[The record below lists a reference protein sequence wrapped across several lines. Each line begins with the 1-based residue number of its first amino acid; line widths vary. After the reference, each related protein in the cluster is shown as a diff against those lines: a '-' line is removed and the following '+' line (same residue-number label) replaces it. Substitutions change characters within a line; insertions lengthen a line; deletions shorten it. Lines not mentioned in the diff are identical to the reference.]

1 MRRDK
6 DLALRIL
13 EIVEDS
19 DDKFGM
25 PLSLLVGALP
35 GRHQP
40 WTDAMTY
47 NLDLLVRS
55 DFLTKT
61 AATGTEPSWIQLTWK
76 GHDLL
81 EELLG

>member
-6 DLALRIL
+6 DLAFRIL

-25 PLSLLVGALP
+25 SLPFLMAVLP

-40 WTDAMTY
+40 STDAMTY
-47 NLDLLVRS
+47 NLDLLVRAGY
-55 DFLTKT
+55 LTRT
-61 AATGTEPSWIQLTWK
+61 AGTEAEPDWIQLTWK

-81 EELLG
+81 EELAG